1 MKWLGYTI
9 LFLST
14 TVLAQT
20 RAAIQSQPGIE
31 FSNKC
36 YRGEEVTVSAVGD
49 VLLHA
54 PLQNQAFNH
63 KEAYQSLWPAMVPIF
78 EKFDVSYANFEG
90 PSAEGLAGSGK
101 LINEGFK
108 ANPNVY
114 TSYPSF
120 NYHPVL
126 IQDLMA
132 SGIDVVSTANN
143 HALDRREKGADMTIE
158 AMLKYG
164 LKFTGTRPRGA
175 QNQGWHTFT
184 ETKGLRI
191 AWLACTFSTNG
202 IPDREN
208 QVLACYQDRQKI
220 LNDVQALAKDPSISA
235 VIVTPHWGEE
245 YSLAPAKQEIAFRQ
259 QLIDAGALAVLGT
272 HPHVIQPWQK
282 YESKISGK
290 EGLIVFSSGNF
301 VSGQFHRV
309 PTQVGLMIGL
319 KLVLDS
325 ASKQLKIKTARFL
338 PLMMKRYPY
347 RVEPVLSDEGIGQQF
362 TTIWTSLYPKENR
375 ITNLDEMFPN
385 ECL

>member
-1 MKWLGYTI
+1 MKWLGLT
-9 LFLST
+9 LFFFST
-14 TVLAQT
+14 HLMAQN
-20 RAAIQSQPGIE
+20 RAVPPLPSAIE
-31 FSNKC
+31 FADKC
-36 YRGEEVTVSAVGD
+36 TAGEEITVSAVGD
-49 VLLHA
+49 VLLHMA
-54 PLQNQAFNH
+54 LQNQAFASKN
-63 KEAYQSLWPAMVPIF
+63 AFQSLWPAMIPIF

-90 PSAEGLAGSGK
+90 PSAEGLNGAGK
-101 LINEGFK
+101 LMAEGFK
-108 ANPNVY
+108 PNPEVY
-114 TSYPSF
+114 TSFPSF
-120 NYHPVL
+120 NYHPLLV
-126 IQDLMA
+126 QDLLA
-132 SGIDVVSTANN
+132 SGLDVVSTANN

-158 AMLKYG
+158 AMQKYG
-164 LKFTGTRPRGA
+164 LKFTGTHPRSS

-220 LNDVQALAKDPSISA
+220 LNYVHALAQDPSIAA

-245 YSLAPAKQEIAFRQ
+245 YSLSPAKQEITFGQ

-272 HPHVIQPWQK
+272 HPHVIQPWKK

-290 EGLIVFSSGNF
+290 EGVIVFSSGNF
-301 VSGQFHRV
+301 VSGQFHRI

-325 ASKQLKIKTARFL
+325 QSRQLKIKSARYL

-347 RVEPVLSDEGIGQQF
+347 RVEPIVSDEKVDQQF
-362 TTIWTSLYPKENR
+362 SSIWNSMYPKQNR
-375 ITNLDEMFPN
+375 ITNLENIFPDE
-385 ECL
+385 CR